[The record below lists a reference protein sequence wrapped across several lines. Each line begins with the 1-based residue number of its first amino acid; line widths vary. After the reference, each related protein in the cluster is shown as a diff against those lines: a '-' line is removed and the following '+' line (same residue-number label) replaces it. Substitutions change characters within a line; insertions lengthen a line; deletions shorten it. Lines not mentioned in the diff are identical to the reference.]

1 MFETIYKSLLQY
13 GISGSGTLPQ
23 TVYNAEE
30 FLVCRAK
37 FDIFSWQKSRHARFR
52 TGQTYFGEWLPLF
65 RRYNLNPGFP
75 LYAQRSDTYIIS
87 YEVL

>member
-1 MFETIYKSLLQY
+1 MFESIFKPLRQFGLH
-13 GISGSGTLPQ
+13 GSGTLPQ
-23 TVYNAEE
+23 TVHDAAE
-30 FLVCRAK
+30 FLVYLAK
-37 FDIFSWQKSRHARFR
+37 YDLISWNKSRRRRFGR
-52 TGQTYFGEWLPLF
+52 AINSAGFWLPLF